1 MDAPLRYPELFT
13 PPRVRAPE
21 SFWISLGYF
30 NLYRIAM
37 ATLFFAITMVYG
49 DALSLGSH
57 SLVLFRYVCAA
68 VAAARET
75 EAR

>member
-13 PPRVRAPE
+13 PPRKRSPE

-30 NLYRIAM
+30 NLYRVAV

-49 DALSLGSH
+49 DALNLGSH

-68 VAAARET
+68 YLGLRS
-75 EAR
+75 